1 MNASGHAAATGAG
14 LLLTIGLCFTCLA
27 QAQTEQVRPRQDT
40 ALTYNA
46 HQYLQAEQQ
55 LEEALSR
62 NAAQAVAQQLAENFT
77 ARTAAVASLDKSEW
91 LRLQPSRAR
100 QAWILRELNAQMQD
114 DLCIVSFLRVNP
126 QQPRQQQLIVDIWR
140 DSTRQLLNRFEG
152 PLGLGASKPTA
163 IRPDGKG

>member
-1 MNASGHAAATGAG
+1 MTTFGKATGTATG
-14 LLLTIGLCFTCLA
+14 LLLSIGLCFPCLA
-27 QAQTEQVRPRQDT
+27 QPQTAQVRPGQDT

-62 NAAQAVAQQLAENFT
+62 NAAQTVAQQLAENFT
-77 ARTAAVASLDKSEW
+77 ARTAAMASLDKSEW

-100 QAWILRELNAQMQD
+100 QAWIIRELNVQVLD

-126 QQPRQQQLIVDIWR
+126 QRPRQQQFIVDIWR
-140 DSTRQLLNRFEG
+140 DSKRQLLNRYES
-152 PLGLGASKPTA
+152 PIEVAPTSSN